1 MSLKSIWQELVD
13 PGRDSRNQLAEMQ
26 NSLANQ
32 NASERNMFIG
42 NANNINAVNR
52 SYLNNYLNSMSNA
65 SQLSYNQGVSNA
77 YRQAYNN
84 ENTIRQNLA
93 NRGVTSGV
101 DIKALA
107 NNQGNLARAVS
118 QLQAQKYFNDADLAG
133 KRYELTGNENA
144 NAYKNLLSAYNY
156 SMPISEADR
165 NRMNQLQAEG
175 QQQGILPQL
184 VGTVANAYLGNW
196 AGALGSATAMGKT
209 ASNNQN
215 LKNGNTR
222 SSQFPM
228 GDFVDGTVD
237 RYRFSYPTLLKQMT
251 PSHTGVAEDYLNSY
265 NYIFNRG

>member
-13 PGRDSRNQLAEMQ
+13 PGKDARNQLSSMQ
-26 NSLANQ
+26 NNLAAQ

-42 NANNINAVNR
+42 NANNANAINR
-52 SYLNNYLNSMSNA
+52 SYLNNYLNSMNNA

-77 YRQAYNN
+77 YKQAYNN

-107 NNQGNLARAVS
+107 NNQGNLARTVS

-196 AGALGSATAMGKT
+196 AGALGNAAGMAKT
-209 ASNNQN
+209 VSNNQSLRNGSN
-215 LKNGNTR
+215 L
-222 SSQFPM
+222 FPT
-228 GDFVDGTVD
+228 GEFVDGNVNS
-237 RYRFSYPTLLKQMT
+237 YKLSYPTFINQMT
-251 PSHTGVAEDYLNSY
+251 PSNTGVSGDYINRY